1 MREGRACGSSERERA
16 SEASG
21 GGAPRALNNAPSA
34 SARGGGAPRD
44 KKMKKRI
51 AVTALMAALIVV
63 GGGFL
68 WARAVFTG
76 DAVRSALAA
85 QLAKAIGQPV
95 TIGEISASAFP
106 RVEIR
111 LGDVAIGSPVR
122 VRLADLRV
130 GTDVRAL
137 LSRRIE
143 HGSVRLNGARIELPL
158 PPINMPERPNEPS
171 GR

>member
-1 MREGRACGSSERERA
+1 MREGSACGSSERERA

-21 GGAPRALNNAPSA
+21 IPSARCRRAGVPERGWAPRALNNAPSA

-143 HGSVRLNGARIELPL
+143 HGSVRLNG
-158 PPINMPERPNEPS
+158 
-171 GR
+171 